1 VRVLRALGELG
12 RHALLP
18 AEVKLMGTSGRFAAW
33 LGGAL
38 VFCTAIGCFSPPEL
52 PEIAAVPGFA
62 LLDQDARVLERDQ
75 LRGHVWVANFMFT
88 SCPDVCPLLTE
99 RMSGLRT
106 QLVAERGKV
115 RFVSFSVDP
124 QHDTPAVLKKYANEH
139 RADFADWR
147 FVTGPIDRVKDMVV
161 AGFKQTME
169 PLTPGDS
176 RARTV
181 LHGSHFVLIDD
192 KLAIRGYYPTD
203 PEGLKRLERD
213 TRLLVRA
220 QARKQG

>member
-1 VRVLRALGELG
+1 MGALE
-12 RHALLP
+12 
-18 AEVKLMGTSGRFAAW
+18 SFAGG

-38 VFCTAIGCFSPPEL
+38 LLSIAIGCFSAPEL
-52 PEIAAVPGFA
+52 PQIAPVPAFA
-62 LLDQDARVLERDQ
+62 LLDQDARVVERDQ
-75 LRGHVWVANFMFT
+75 LRDHVWVANFMFT

-99 RMSGLRT
+99 RMAGLRT
-106 QLVAERGKV
+106 QLAAQRGKV

-124 QHDTPAVLKKYANEH
+124 EHDTPEVLKKYASEH
-139 RADFADWR
+139 RADFPDWR
-147 FVTGPIDRVKDMVV
+147 FVTGPIDRVKDVVV

-169 PLTPGDS
+169 PLAAGDS

-213 TRLLVRA
+213 TQLLLKA
-220 QARKQG
+220 QRRTDRSGG

>member
-1 VRVLRALGELG
+1 MGVGAHARFWHRLT
-12 RHALLP
+12 HALLLCL
-18 AEVKLMGTSGRFAAW
+18 AS
-33 LGGAL
+33 
-38 VFCTAIGCFSPPEL
+38 GCFSPPEL
-52 PEIAAVPGFA
+52 PTIAAVPAFS
-62 LLDQDARVLERDQ
+62 LLDQDAHALERDR

-106 QLVAERGKV
+106 QLAAQRGKV

-124 QHDTPAVLKKYANEH
+124 QNDSPAVLKKYAREH
-139 RADFADWR
+139 RADFPDWS
-147 FVTGPIDRVKDMVV
+147 FVTGPIDRVKEVIV

-169 PLTPGDS
+169 PMASSDS

-181 LHGSHFVLIDD
+181 LHGSHFVLVDD
-192 KLAIRGYYPTD
+192 ELEIRGYYSSD

-213 TRLLVRA
+213 AQILLR
-220 QARKQG
+220 QQSRKPGAT

>member
-1 VRVLRALGELG
+1 VNIVRAF
-12 RHALLP
+12 P
-18 AEVKLMGTSGRFAAW
+18 RFASG

-38 VFCTAIGCFSPPEL
+38 LLSIASGCFSPPEL
-52 PEIAAVPGFA
+52 PAIATVPGFA
-62 LLDQDARVLERDQ
+62 LLDQNARVFERDQ

-99 RMSGLRT
+99 RMSGVRT
-106 QLVAERGKV
+106 QLAAQRGKF

-124 QHDTPAVLKKYANEH
+124 QHDTPAVLKKYAREH
-139 RADFADWR
+139 RADFPDWS
-147 FVTGPIDRVKDMVV
+147 FVTGPIDRVKDVVV

-169 PLTPGDS
+169 PLAAGDS

-181 LHGSHFVLIDD
+181 LHGSHFVLVDD
-192 KLAIRGYYPTD
+192 RLAIRGYYPTD

-213 TRLLVRA
+213 ARLLLKA
-220 QARKQG
+220 QGREGG

>member
-1 VRVLRALGELG
+1 MNV
-12 RHALLP
+12 
-18 AEVKLMGTSGRFAAW
+18 MGAFERFAGG

-38 VFCTAIGCFSPPEL
+38 LLCIASGCFSPPEL
-52 PEIAAVPGFA
+52 PAIAAVPAFA

-88 SCPDVCPLLTE
+88 SCPDVCPVLTE

-106 QLVAERGKV
+106 QLAAQRGKV

-124 QHDTPAVLKKYANEH
+124 QHDTPAVLKKYAREH
-139 RADFADWR
+139 RADYADWS
-147 FVTGPIDRVKDMVV
+147 FVTGPIERVKDVVV

-169 PLTPGDS
+169 PLAAGDS

-213 TRLLVRA
+213 TQLLLKA
-220 QARKQG
+220 QSRRQS